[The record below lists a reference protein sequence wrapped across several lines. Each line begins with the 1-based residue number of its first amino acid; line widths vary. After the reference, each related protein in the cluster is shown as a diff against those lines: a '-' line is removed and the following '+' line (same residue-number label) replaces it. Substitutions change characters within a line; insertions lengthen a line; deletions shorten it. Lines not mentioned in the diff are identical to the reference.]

1 MKLLVITQ
9 KVDSNDSI
17 LGFFHRWLEEFAR
30 HTDQLTVICLEKGIS
45 HLPSQVS
52 LFSLGKENRL
62 GRLTYAFR
70 LFKIVWQKRN
80 DYDVVFVHM
89 NPIYVVLV
97 GWLWRLLGKKIGF
110 WYTHKHVDWKLRIA
124 EQFAHVI
131 FSASEKSFRL
141 RSKKLNIMGH
151 GIDTKVFAPLSKVD
165 DLNGQEVGATFRV
178 VSVGRLSPIKNLETL
193 IDAVHILKNKSHKL
207 LLEIVGGSET
217 ADQKEYENFLREKV
231 LTMHLEHEVV
241 FTGPLSQA
249 ETVPKVQHSDLFVNT
264 SKTGSL
270 DKAVLEAMS
279 CGVPVLTSNE
289 AFVSMLSAHGLM
301 FEAGNAEELAR
312 MIESLL
318 VDKNRRAEL
327 GIQLRKEI
335 VEHHELG
342 SLIVRILHHYET
354 SR

>member
-9 KVDSNDSI
+9 KVDANDSI
-17 LGFFHRWLEEFAR
+17 LGFFHRWLEEFAQ

-45 HLPSQVS
+45 HLPLQVS

-62 GRLTYAFR
+62 GRLTYVFR
-70 LFKIVWQKRN
+70 LLKIVWQKRH

-97 GWLWRLLGKKIGF
+97 GWLWRLLGKKIGL

-124 EQFAHVI
+124 ERFAHVI
-131 FSASEKSFRL
+131 FSASERSFRL

-151 GIDTKVFAPLSKVD
+151 GIDTNVFAPSEDSEGGVK
-165 DLNGQEVGATFRV
+165 GQDEVFRV

-217 ADQKEYENFLREKV
+217 ADQKNYENFLRQKV

-249 ETVPKVQHSDLFVNT
+249 ETVPKVQRSDLFVNT

-289 AFVSMLSAHGLM
+289 AFTSMLSAHGLM

-327 GIQLRKEI
+327 GILLRKEI